1 MWGLN
6 LHFRPDNKGFTLVE
20 ILVAILLFVIGAIA
34 VARLQTTSIRGTT
47 FGKEALI
54 ATTAAQTLTEQLK
67 EQPVL
72 GNFATIL
79 NGGNVCGPSP
89 VFSGMN
95 IATIQAGTGVSTV
108 PGMTIQWQAN
118 GTTGTVGT
126 RYTTVTVTVQWPNTR
141 SYAISTSIS
150 EN

>member
-1 MWGLN
+1 MRGLN
-6 LHFRPDNKGFTLVE
+6 LRCRCDNRGFTLVE
-20 ILVAILLFVIGAIA
+20 ILVAILLFVIGAVA

-54 ATTAAQTLTEQLK
+54 AVTAAQTLTEQLK

-72 GNFATIL
+72 GKFATIL
-79 NGGNVCGPSP
+79 AGGGPSP

-95 IATIQAGTGVSTV
+95 IATIQAGTGTSTV
-108 PGMTIQWQAN
+108 PGMTIQWQAT

-141 SYAISTSIS
+141 SYATSTLIS

>member
-1 MWGLN
+1 L
-6 LHFRPDNKGFTLVE
+6 LCRPDDKGFTLIE
-20 ILVAILLFVIGAIA
+20 ILVAVLLFLIGAVA
-34 VARLQTTSIRGTT
+34 VARVQTTSIRGGT

-54 ATTAAQTLTEQLK
+54 ATTAAQTVTEQLK

-79 NGGNVCGPSP
+79 AGGGPSP

-108 PGMTIQWQAN
+108 PGMTIQWRAA

-141 SYAISTSIS
+141 SYATSTIIS